1 VCGCDRHDPSRRTSF
16 TFANL
21 TTSLPIWQALRFQ
34 DKQRLGHGAYSRLPC
49 SIPCRASETACHRA
63 CEPHG
68 ILSITTTPPGCPFI
82 TSIALL
88 LFLPF
93 SPYNNSISL
102 YVFSQLSQPAC
113 RQRAFITYPASRFNS
128 NAMAPVREMVSSLI
142 FALAFLN
149 LANGEHHMKYKVQKR
164 QNAEA
169 NIPLILK
176 NQCREAIHPAI
187 LTQAGTGPSDTGS
200 VLPQPPCTTS
210 STH

>member
-1 VCGCDRHDPSRRTSF
+1 MCGCDRHHPSRRTSF

-21 TTSLPIWQALRFQ
+21 TISLPVWQALRFQ
-34 DKQRLGHGAYSRLPC
+34 DKQRLRHGAYSRLPC

-63 CEPHG
+63 CERHG

-82 TSIALL
+82 TSSALL
-88 LFLPF
+88 LFSPSLPD
-93 SPYNNSISL
+93 NNSILL
-102 YVFSQLSQPAC
+102 YSINC
-113 RQRAFITYPASRFNS
+113 RGRPVAKRAFTAYPGSRSNS
-128 NAMAPVREMVSSLI
+128 NAMAPVRDMVSSLI
-142 FALAFLN
+142 FASLLFT